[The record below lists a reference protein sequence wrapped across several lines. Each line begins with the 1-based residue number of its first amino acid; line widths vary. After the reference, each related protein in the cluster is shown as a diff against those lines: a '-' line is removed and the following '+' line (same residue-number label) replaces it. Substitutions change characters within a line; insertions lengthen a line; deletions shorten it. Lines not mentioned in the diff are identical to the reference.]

1 MSVLINF
8 QGLFWKEE
16 GSSSLVFSWLGVFF
30 NNILYNKIFLY
41 NNSYNIVLGFAKYMF
56 AITLESKIRQFI
68 NFYIIGS
75 NEIFESFFRY
85 LNYLL

>member
-1 MSVLINF
+1 
-8 QGLFWKEE
+8 
-16 GSSSLVFSWLGVFF
+16 
-30 NNILYNKIFLY
+30 
-41 NNSYNIVLGFAKYMF
+41 MF